1 MSTAEEKLPQK
12 SPGSEEIDKYE
23 QTAAF
28 GKLAQGQN
36 EGENQEWKKEKAID
50 SLELDTGMILAFSK
64 DDDVQDVGE
73 PTNNNP
79 GGVVSSNLISPTFG
93 QTTQKRADAKLAK
106 IQHEVIN

>member
-1 MSTAEEKLPQK
+1 MSTMEQKLPQK

-36 EGENQEWKKEKAID
+36 NGENQEWKNEQAID

-64 DDDVQDVGE
+64 DDVQDVGE
-73 PTNNNP
+73 SNNNNP

-93 QTTQKRADAKLAK
+93 QTTQKRAEAK
-106 IQHEVIN
+106 